1 MKKNNLF
8 KILSFISIMSYIS
21 IGNEKGSNI
30 IGNKRAASVLTNT
43 ATGERAIALGE
54 DAKASANRAIAI
66 GGDSESS
73 GQTSI
78 AIGAYSKANSQAAV
92 AIGEGAKASSDSSV
106 AIGSLS
112 KALENSSISIGK
124 NSEVKKENSIAIGKE
139 ISVEGEN
146 AIAIGLESWIQ
157 SKDGIAIGKKAKSA
171 GEGAVALGSE
181 AEATMRNAI
190 ALGNGAVALGE
201 NTVSLGGDAMATSK
215 NTIAIGIDSKAEKE
229 SSIALGSGAR
239 SSKKYGISL
248 GENSKSTGNSAIS
261 IGQKSISKNS
271 NSIAIGTSA
280 TSNIENSVALGAES
294 ETTVAKPTS
303 EIVKPRFFLDYKDF
317 AGSNPYGVVSIGSKG
332 KERQLQYVAAGQIS
346 KESTD
351 AVNGSQLFSV
361 ISNFDAFVASMKS
374 VIGNVALLNRD
385 GILHTLNIGNTGKNN
400 IHDAMKSLKDKIDEN
415 RNRIEKIE
423 NTEIKLGG
431 DKNTSTEGQKIGENN
446 SNNGSNIGNQ
456 NQNKGKEIKFE
467 IVKKENS
474 EHIETKARGNKVEID
489 LTQKAKED
497 IKSGKKAKE
506 IIDNKGLTF
515 KGDKG
520 ETNIQKLGDTL
531 SITGGSYITT
541 KAKGNEVSVDLT
553 DKTKKDIEKGVAAN
567 SGVANAVAM
576 ANLPQING
584 KGHNIAGSYGYYNG
598 EHAFALGL
606 SGTNEKVNLT
616 YRASGSLNTRGNISL
631 GAGLGYQFD
640 NISKRNKELLTL
652 QRNGN
657 INLLDEKVYDLD
669 NKVKTLEKRVNELET
684 ILRELIKK

>member
-1 MKKNNLF
+1 
-8 KILSFISIMSYIS
+8 S
-21 IGNEKGSNI
+21 IGH
-30 IGNKRAASVLTNT
+30 
-43 ATGERAIALGE
+43 
-54 DAKASANRAIAI
+54 
-66 GGDSESS
+66 
-73 GQTSI
+73 
-78 AIGAYSKANSQAAV
+78 
-92 AIGEGAKASSDSSV
+92 
-106 AIGSLS
+106 
-112 KALENSSISIGK
+112 
-124 NSEVKKENSIAIGKE
+124 
-139 ISVEGEN
+139 
-146 AIAIGLESWIQ
+146 
-157 SKDGIAIGKKAKSA
+157 
-171 GEGAVALGSE
+171 
-181 AEATMRNAI
+181 
-190 ALGNGAVALGE
+190 
-201 NTVSLGGDAMATSK
+201 
-215 NTIAIGIDSKAEKE
+215 
-229 SSIALGSGAR
+229 
-239 SSKKYGISL
+239 
-248 GENSKSTGNSAIS
+248 KST
-261 IGQKSISKNS
+261 SKNS

-497 IKSGKKAKE
+497 IKSGKEAKE

-553 DKTKKDIEKGVAAN
+553 DKTKKDIEKGVSAN

-652 QRNGN
+652 KRNGN
-657 INLLDEKVYDLD
+657 INLLDEKVYELD

-684 ILRELIKK
+684 ILREIIRK

>member
-30 IGNKRAASVLTNT
+30 IENKRAASVLTNT
-43 ATGERAIALGE
+43 ATGE
-54 DAKASANRAIAI
+54 RAIAI

-215 NTIAIGIDSKAEKE
+215 NTIAIGINSKAEKE

-400 IHDAMKSLKDKIDEN
+400 IHEAMKSLKDKIDEN

-497 IKSGKKAKE
+497 IKSGKEAKE

-531 SITGGSYITT
+531 FITGGSYITT

-652 QRNGN
+652 KRNGN
-657 INLLDEKVYDLD
+657 INLLDEKVYELD

-684 ILRELIKK
+684 LLREIIRK